1 MRDAVRSYRMLLTL
15 KHTLAFSMV
24 LQLPRATGTK
34 VVRDYS
40 CDAASRV
47 PAMIASCLQ
56 KLTPESMIEE
66 GGHKKATLAL
76 ALLETRASKEAAFAS
91 EFAGAE
97 AFVPVM
103 KTALLHPEPEC
114 RLKATNVI
122 VLCIEQN
129 DTVFMADAVSNRLV
143 DGLLRLLAEQDRK
156 VKNPD
161 GSSRAYDPDL
171 PTRRLALRSAEHML
185 LRAPDHTARDALLAE
200 PRFIMVLLDLTNS
213 ADAGVRLHASGLLCT
228 LTEHAE
234 CGHGVV
240 SAFRGAEG
248 TDQLA
253 KMLSLLL
260 RAMICDP
267 DEAVSRAVTT
277 VLLTPLRE
285 RARGGRRVP
294 SSDLTL
300 TLTRAL

>member
-1 MRDAVRSYRMLLTL
+1 MNKREWTSGNTLELLECGEEFFPAAFAAIREAKKEIILETFIWFDDAVGQELQALL
-15 KHTLAFSMV
+15 V
-24 LQLPRATGTK
+24 
-34 VVRDYS
+34 
-40 CDAASRV
+40 DAASRGV
-47 PAMIASCLQ
+47 Q
-56 KLTPESMIEE
+56 VD
-66 GGHKKATLAL
+66 AT
-76 ALLETRASKEAAFAS
+76 
-91 EFAGAE
+91 
-97 AFVPVM
+97 
-103 KTALLHPEPEC
+103 
-114 RLKATNVI
+114 
-122 VLCIEQN
+122 
-129 DTVFMADAVSNRLV
+129 V
-143 DGLLRLLAEQDRK
+143 DGY
-156 VKNPD
+156 
-161 GSSRAYDPDL
+161 GSG
-171 PTRRLALRSAEHML
+171 ALD
-185 LRAPDHTARDALLAE
+185 AP
-200 PRFIMVLLDLTNS
+200 FIRTLT
-213 ADAGVRLHASGLLCT
+213 DAGVRLHASGLLCT